1 MARLDRLGPA
11 KEIAQVA
18 AVIGQQFSYALL
30 EMVSP
35 ASAADVGAGI
45 ARLVDAGLAFPQ
57 SRATEPSYSFKHA
70 LMRDVAY
77 DNLLRGRRQQ
87 IHERV
92 ARALEEHFPA
102 VTEAEPELLAQHFG
116 RAGLAE
122 LACTYY
128 ERAGDRAAARSNFA
142 EAVAHFT
149 CAPAQVGAGD
159 FDHEGYEVSRM

>member
-30 EMVSP
+30 EKVSP
-35 ASAADVGAGI
+35 ASAADVATGI

-57 SRATEPSYSFKHA
+57 SRASEPSYSFKHA

-92 ARALEEHFPA
+92 ARALEEHFPPWPRA
-102 VTEAEPELLAQHFG
+102 NRNYWPNISVRPAWPTSHALIMNARAIEPQPALTLPKRLPISVPASSEAGQLDG
-116 RAGLAE
+116 RPGSI
-122 LACTYY
+122 
-128 ERAGDRAAARSNFA
+128 AA
-142 EAVAHFT
+142 
-149 CAPAQVGAGD
+149 
-159 FDHEGYEVSRM
+159 